1 MWHIRTF
8 AALDGRNCDIYGS
21 RHAECCDDARMGSFK
36 NKAQI
41 YALMGGLLFGA
52 GLLISGMANPAKVI
66 GFLDI
71 FGAFDA
77 GLAFVMIG
85 TISVAI
91 VPFTLAKRHMATHDD
106 GKFDLPTATS
116 IDRSLITGAL
126 LFGIGWGLVGICP
139 APALSLMGLG
149 RFEALYFFMPMLVAM
164 FGFDWVRR
172 HGSKA

>member
-1 MWHIRTF
+1 M
-8 AALDGRNCDIYGS
+8 
-21 RHAECCDDARMGSFK
+21 

-41 YALMGGLLFGA
+41 YALMAGLLFGA

-71 FGAFDA
+71 LGDFDPS
-77 GLAFVMIG
+77 LAFVMIG
-85 TISVAI
+85 AISVAI
-91 VPFTLAKRHMATHDD
+91 VPFTLAKRHMAVHDN

-149 RFEALYFFMPMLVAM
+149 RLEVLYFIIPMLLAM
-164 FGFDWVRR
+164 FGFDRIRR
-172 HGSKA
+172 YGRNP

>member
-1 MWHIRTF
+1 M
-8 AALDGRNCDIYGS
+8 
-21 RHAECCDDARMGSFK
+21 

-41 YALMGGLLFGA
+41 YALMAGLLFGA

-71 FGAFDA
+71 LGDFDPS
-77 GLAFVMIG
+77 LAFVMIG
-85 TISVAI
+85 AISVAI
-91 VPFTLAKRHMATHDD
+91 VPFTLAKRHMAVHDD

-116 IDRSLITGAL
+116 IDRSLIIGAL

-149 RFEALYFFMPMLVAM
+149 RLEVLYFIIPMLLAM
-164 FGFDWVRR
+164 FGFDRIRR
-172 HGSKA
+172 YGSNP

>member
-1 MWHIRTF
+1 M
-8 AALDGRNCDIYGS
+8 
-21 RHAECCDDARMGSFK
+21 

-41 YALMGGLLFGA
+41 YALMSGLLFGA

-71 FGAFDA
+71 LGDFDPS
-77 GLAFVMIG
+77 LASVMIG
-85 TISVAI
+85 AISVAI
-91 VPFTLAKRHMATHDD
+91 VPFTLAKRHMAVHDD

-149 RFEALYFFMPMLVAM
+149 RLEVLYFIIPMLLAM
-164 FGFDWVRR
+164 FGFDRIRR
-172 HGSKA
+172 YGSNP

>member
-1 MWHIRTF
+1 M
-8 AALDGRNCDIYGS
+8 
-21 RHAECCDDARMGSFK
+21 
-36 NKAQI
+36 NKAQT
-41 YALMGGLLFGA
+41 YALMSGLLFGA
-52 GLLISGMANPAKVI
+52 GLLISGMVNPAKVI

-77 GLAFVMIG
+77 SLAFVMIG
-85 TISVAI
+85 AISVAI
-91 VPFTLAKRHMATHDD
+91 VPFTLAKRHMAAHQD

-149 RFEALYFFMPMLVAM
+149 RLEVLYFIIPMLLAM
-164 FGFDWVRR
+164 FGFDRIRR
-172 HGSKA
+172 YGRNP

>member
-1 MWHIRTF
+1 M
-8 AALDGRNCDIYGS
+8 
-21 RHAECCDDARMGSFK
+21 
-36 NKAQI
+36 NKAQA
-41 YALMGGLLFGA
+41 YALMSGLLFGA
-52 GLLISGMANPAKVI
+52 GLLISGMVNPAKVI

-77 GLAFVMIG
+77 SLAFVMIG
-85 TISVAI
+85 AISVAI
-91 VPFTLAKRHMATHDD
+91 VPFTLAKRHMAAHQD

-149 RFEALYFFMPMLVAM
+149 RLEVLYFIIPMLLAM
-164 FGFDWVRR
+164 FGFDRIRR
-172 HGSKA
+172 YGRNP

>member
-1 MWHIRTF
+1 M
-8 AALDGRNCDIYGS
+8 
-21 RHAECCDDARMGSFK
+21 

-41 YALMGGLLFGA
+41 YALRAGVLFGA

-71 FGAFDA
+71 LGDFDPS
-77 GLAFVMIG
+77 LAFVMIG
-85 TISVAI
+85 AISVAI
-91 VPFTLAKRHMATHDD
+91 VPFTLAKRHMAVHDD

-149 RFEALYFFMPMLVAM
+149 RLEVLYFIISMLLAM
-164 FGFDWVRR
+164 FGFDRIRR
-172 HGSKA
+172 YGRNP

>member
-1 MWHIRTF
+1 M
-8 AALDGRNCDIYGS
+8 
-21 RHAECCDDARMGSFK
+21 

-41 YALMGGLLFGA
+41 YALMAGLLFGA

-77 GLAFVMIG
+77 SLAFVMIG
-85 TISVAI
+85 AICVAI
-91 VPFTLAKRHMATHDD
+91 VPFTLAKRHMAVHDD

-116 IDRSLITGAL
+116 IDRSLITGTL

-149 RFEALYFFMPMLVAM
+149 RLEVLYFIIPMLLAM
-164 FGFDWVRR
+164 FGFDRIRR
-172 HGSKA
+172 YGRNP

>member
-1 MWHIRTF
+1 M
-8 AALDGRNCDIYGS
+8 
-21 RHAECCDDARMGSFK
+21 

-41 YALMGGLLFGA
+41 YALMAGLLFGA

-71 FGAFDA
+71 LGDFDPS
-77 GLAFVMIG
+77 LAFVMIG
-85 TISVAI
+85 AISVAI
-91 VPFTLAKRHMATHDD
+91 VPFTLAKRHMAVHDD

-149 RFEALYFFMPMLVAM
+149 RLEVLYFIIPMLLAM
-164 FGFDWVRR
+164 FGFDRIRR
-172 HGSKA
+172 YGSNP

>member
-1 MWHIRTF
+1 M
-8 AALDGRNCDIYGS
+8 
-21 RHAECCDDARMGSFK
+21 

-41 YALMGGLLFGA
+41 YALMSGLLFGA

-71 FGAFDA
+71 LGDFDPS
-77 GLAFVMIG
+77 LAFVMIG
-85 TISVAI
+85 AISVAI
-91 VPFTLAKRHMATHDD
+91 VPFTLAKRHMAVHDN

-149 RFEALYFFMPMLVAM
+149 RLEVLYFIISMLLAM
-164 FGFDWVRR
+164 FGFDRIRR
-172 HGSKA
+172 YGRNP

>member
-1 MWHIRTF
+1 M
-8 AALDGRNCDIYGS
+8 
-21 RHAECCDDARMGSFK
+21 
-36 NKAQI
+36 NKAHI
-41 YALMGGLLFGA
+41 YALMSGLLFGA

-77 GLAFVMIG
+77 SLAFVMIG
-85 TISVAI
+85 AISVAI
-91 VPFTLAKRHMATHDD
+91 VPFTLAKRHMAVHDD

-116 IDRSLITGAL
+116 IDRSLIIGAL

-149 RFEALYFFMPMLVAM
+149 RLEVLYFIIPMLLAM
-164 FGFDWVRR
+164 FGFDRIRR
-172 HGSKA
+172 YGSNP

>member
-1 MWHIRTF
+1 M
-8 AALDGRNCDIYGS
+8 
-21 RHAECCDDARMGSFK
+21 

-41 YALMGGLLFGA
+41 YALMAGLLFGA

-66 GFLDI
+66 GFLDV

-77 GLAFVMIG
+77 SLAFVMIG
-85 TISVAI
+85 AISVAI
-91 VPFTLAKRHMATHDD
+91 VPFTLAKRHMTVHDD
-106 GKFDLPTATS
+106 GKFNLPTATS

-172 HGSKA
+172 YGSKA

>member
-1 MWHIRTF
+1 M
-8 AALDGRNCDIYGS
+8 
-21 RHAECCDDARMGSFK
+21 

-41 YALMGGLLFGA
+41 YALMAGLLFGA

-71 FGAFDA
+71 LGDFDPS
-77 GLAFVMIG
+77 LAFVMIG
-85 TISVAI
+85 AISVAI
-91 VPFTLAKRHMATHDD
+91 VPFTLAKRHMAVHDD

-149 RFEALYFFMPMLVAM
+149 RLEVLYFIISMLLAM
-164 FGFDWVRR
+164 FGFDRIRR
-172 HGSKA
+172 YGRNP